1 MRGLKRII
9 YRFILILAVIAG
21 ISSCEK
27 KAKKF
32 VTIDQLM
39 EQTKV
44 NNNLGEFSALTIDG
58 YDINY
63 EAVVGNTELAK
74 MDIGFY
80 EFIEGKQGDKPLL
93 RVITKLP
100 EIKIQDFDD
109 YHIELN
115 GEQISHKQYKQI
127 QLKNIIKK
135 AFLKDADSNE
145 SVFKIKKKIIRIY
158 TY

>member
-1 MRGLKRII
+1 MSGLKRII
-9 YRFILILAVIAG
+9 YRSILILAVIAG

-44 NNNLGEFSALTIDG
+44 NNNLEEFSALTIDG

-63 EAVVGNTELAK
+63 KAVVGNTELAK

-80 EFIEGKQGDKPLL
+80 EFIEGKQGHKPLL

-100 EIKIQDFDD
+100 EIKMHEFDD
-109 YHIELN
+109 YHVELN
-115 GEQISHKQYKQI
+115 DEQISHKEYEQI
-127 QLKNIIKK
+127 ELKK
-135 AFLKDADSNE
+135 
-145 SVFKIKKKIIRIY
+145 
-158 TY
+158 